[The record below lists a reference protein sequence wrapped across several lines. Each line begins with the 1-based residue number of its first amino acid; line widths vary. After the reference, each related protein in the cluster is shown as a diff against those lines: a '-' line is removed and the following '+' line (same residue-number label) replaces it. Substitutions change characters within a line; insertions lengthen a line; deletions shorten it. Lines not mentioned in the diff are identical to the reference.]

1 MGQRMGGEAGRRGG
15 VERRRRPSNRS
26 AFGRHRRLSTE
37 NDDRE
42 RRRAA
47 AAAAHHDLGDGGVA
61 ADARED
67 LTRDAG
73 SENSGHG
80 VTRGLRSDARAIGS
94 ALGRQPEPSS
104 ARVNLSRERPS
115 PIRRPTDSRS
125 GAASRRGKTARQDE
139 SRARPR
145 HRGGRE
151 RGAPGRAR
159 APPNVYPL
167 ARRSHDPGEA
177 SRRVGEEGSAL
188 ARVHRRSSDQRAASR
203 RGATERRR

>member
-1 MGQRMGGEAGRRGG
+1 MMRSTTVGRHRASRSRGASFAYHDLGHGGEAAGASEHLAG
-15 VERRRRPSNRS
+15 
-26 AFGRHRRLSTE
+26 
-37 NDDRE
+37 
-42 RRRAA
+42 
-47 AAAAHHDLGDGGVA
+47 
-61 ADARED
+61 
-67 LTRDAG
+67 DAG
-73 SENSGHG
+73 SEDGGHG

-177 SRRVGEEGSAL
+177 ARRVGEEGSAL